1 MVAASESTSLL
12 PRPAQSERETVEKIL
27 EGEIMEAQDP
37 DQLELPEKDEVDP
50 LLEQKTILRPEI
62 EEALEQ
68 DQPATL
74 SWLQSLQGFV
84 VQYGIVLIAVFLNI
98 YELVLKPKAGEAM
111 NAQTLGYT
119 WKQKMWE
126 KTGATEDD
134 LAQFEKTGA
143 WPVYKDG
150 IPEGSWVL
158 KTNNVASSWSFDFSE
173 IMFWNAVLSIV
184 LGLILAA
191 YNRKL
196 GFLFSKE
203 SAKMCLIFQPAAV
216 GFALSQFLGFF
227 NLRFLAADV
236 MKVLDQS
243 RLLVTAIVM
252 MFLLRKSYS
261 RATWNSLIV
270 ITLAAVIYGNV
281 NTLTL
286 GGGGGSPNFPVGLVF
301 VLLNATVTA
310 LAGVWAEK
318 YMKAY
323 KSTPFYIQKLYLEV
337 GNMIVQLIFL
347 YVANPIVNSEKEN
360 IMPKLGYNLAS
371 GLFSNPYMMPLL
383 WVFFIKNYMQGILV
397 KRMSSLVKQL
407 SAVVAT
413 ALCYFFLIVHNN
425 GCNPMAITK
434 GEPLLAD
441 QHFVS
446 FSNKVESNAKL
457 IDAEINF
464 GMAEDANARRN
475 KWLEELVNV
484 KDPKDKNSNEADR
497 KLAATNAYDKD
508 REVWDQKPSKA
519 TMTLLPEDLNSQID
533 GHDDVVSGTIKF
545 FCLEKSVDTYMVLAD
560 LLVLFAVVSYIFSN
574 RDKTRKTMY
583 RKERDAAQGV
593 KVVA

>member
-1 MVAASESTSLL
+1 MVTSSESTSLL

-62 EEALEQ
+62 EDALEQ

-98 YELVLKPKAGEAM
+98 YELVLKPKAAEAM
-111 NAQTLGYT
+111 NSQSYGYT
-119 WKQKMWE
+119 WKQQMW
-126 KTGATEDD
+126 KPTAKATPEER
-134 LAQFEKTGA
+134 AQFDKEGA
-143 WPVYKDG
+143 WPMYHEQE
-150 IPEGSWVL
+150 PLGSWEL
-158 KTNNVASSWSFDFSE
+158 KTGNVVSNWTFDNSE

-184 LGLILAA
+184 LGLVLAA

-203 SAKMCLIFQPAAV
+203 SAKMCLIFQPAAI

-227 NLRFLAADV
+227 NLKFLAADV

-243 RLLVTAIVM
+243 RLLVTAVVM

-281 NTLTL
+281 NTLVAA
-286 GGGGGSPNFPVGLVF
+286 GSAGSGSPNLPVGMIF
-301 VLLNATVTA
+301 VLVNATVTA

-337 GNMIVQLIFL
+337 GNMFVQLIFL
-347 YVANPIVNSEKEN
+347 YVANPLVNSDKAN
-360 IMPKLGYNLAS
+360 IMTKLGFNPAS

-383 WVFFIKNYMQGILV
+383 WVFFVKNYMQGILV

-413 ALCYFFLIVHNN
+413 ALCYFFLIIHNT
-425 GCNPMAITK
+425 GCTPVNIAKYTPS
-434 GEPLLAD
+434 EPWKNDVSNA
-441 QHFVS
+441 HFDS
-446 FSNKVESNAKL
+446 FSKKYDSKFDDTDLGLDDN
-457 IDAEINF
+457 ID
-464 GMAEDANARRN
+464 ARRN
-475 KWLEELVNV
+475 QWLVQLQNIQDEKVPVAVNGYQEGV
-484 KDPKDKNSNEADR
+484 ETA
-497 KLAATNAYDKD
+497 
-508 REVWDQKPSKA
+508 WGHKPSKA
-519 TMTLLPEDLNSQID
+519 TMTLDSTILKDVDKHSN
-533 GHDDVVSGTIKF
+533 VVSGTIKF
-545 FCLEKSVDTYMVLAD
+545 FCLEKSLNMYIVLAD

>member
-1 MVAASESTSLL
+1 
-12 PRPAQSERETVEKIL
+12 
-27 EGEIMEAQDP
+27 MEAQDP

-62 EEALEQ
+62 EDALEQ

-98 YELVLKPKAGEAM
+98 YELVLKPKAAEAM
-111 NAQTLGYT
+111 NSQSYGYT
-119 WKQKMWE
+119 WKQQMW
-126 KTGATEDD
+126 KPTAGATQEQRD
-134 LAQFEKTGA
+134 QFAKKGA
-143 WPVYKDG
+143 WPMYNG
-150 IPEGSWVL
+150 ETPLGSWEL
-158 KTNNVASSWSFDFSE
+158 KTGNVVSSWSFDNSE

-184 LGLILAA
+184 LGLVLAA

-203 SAKMCLIFQPAAV
+203 SAKMCLIFQPAAI

-243 RLLVTAIVM
+243 RLLVTAVVM

-281 NTLTL
+281 NTLTA
-286 GGGGGSPNFPVGLVF
+286 GSAGSGSPNLPVGMIF
-301 VLLNATVTA
+301 VLVNATVTA

-337 GNMIVQLIFL
+337 GNMFVQLIFL
-347 YVANPIVNSEKEN
+347 YVANPLMNSEKAN
-360 IMPKLGYNLAS
+360 IMTKLGFNPAS

-413 ALCYFFLIVHNN
+413 ALCYFFLIIHNT
-425 GCNPMAITK
+425 GCTPVAITK
-434 GEPLLAD
+434 YTPSEPWKNVEVPNK
-441 QHFVS
+441 HFDS
-446 FSNKVESNAKL
+446 FSKTYDSKFDGTDLKL
-457 IDAEINF
+457 DKDINV
-464 GMAEDANARRN
+464 RRN
-475 KWLEELVNV
+475 QWLV
-484 KDPKDKNSNEADR
+484 KLEDIDSEGLPVTENTE
-497 KLAATNAYDKD
+497 DKD
-508 REVWDQKPSKA
+508 EKVPVAVSGYKGADAKEWEHKPSKA
-519 TMTLLPEDLNSQID
+519 TMTLDSTILKDID
-533 GHDDVVSGTIKF
+533 EHSAVVSGTNKF
-545 FCLEKSVDTYMVLAD
+545 FCLQKSLNMYIVLAD
-560 LLVLFAVVSYIFSN
+560 LLVLFAVVSYIF
-574 RDKTRKTMY
+574 
-583 RKERDAAQGV
+583 
-593 KVVA
+593 